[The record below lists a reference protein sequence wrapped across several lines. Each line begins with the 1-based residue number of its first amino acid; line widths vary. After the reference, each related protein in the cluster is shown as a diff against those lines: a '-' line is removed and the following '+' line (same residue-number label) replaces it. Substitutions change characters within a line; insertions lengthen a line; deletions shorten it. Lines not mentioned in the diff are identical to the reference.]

1 MRKDTTENTP
11 EEEILYASLEEIAHL
26 RKVFIDSVGMT
37 PEEWLKKRHA
47 DEIEHPY
54 SPDNTA
60 IHYRALLLEIVEE
73 D

>member
-1 MRKDTTENTP
+1 MRKNTTDP
-11 EEEILYASLEEIAHL
+11 EDYASLEEIAHL
-26 RKVFIDSVGMT
+26 RKVFIDYVGMT

-47 DEIEHPY
+47 GEIEQPH

-60 IHYRALLLEIVEE
+60 IHYRALYLEEVE